1 VQNSVPPPDST
12 AVVSVEHQVAE
23 RAVAGRRDQYAAEVR
38 KLIDAAFVVM
48 RRTGSIDPQVRE
60 IVQAAGLS
68 NQAFYRHFAS
78 KDALLLTVLADGR
91 RQLVAYLH
99 ARLRGTDDPDE
110 QLARFVD
117 GVMAQARDAAA
128 AEATRPFAINGNR
141 LAAEFPDQVA
151 ASRAELIDLL
161 RPAVA
166 ALGGNDGDVEL
177 VHDLTMAR
185 MNTALVERRIPDRRE
200 VQELVQFCRA
210 GIGATRIGGTHGA

>member
-1 VQNSVPPPDST
+1 MCRTLFPTSVSG
-12 AVVSVEHQVAE
+12 SLEHEVAE

-38 KLIDAAFVVM
+38 RLIDAAFVVM

-91 RQLVAYLH
+91 RQLVAYLR

-117 GVMAQARDAAA
+117 GVMAQARDTEA

-151 ASRAELIDLL
+151 ASRTELLDLL
-161 RPAVA
+161 RPAIT
-166 ALGGNDGDVEL
+166 ALGGDAGDVEL

-185 MNTALVERRIPDRRE
+185 MNTALVERRVPDRHE
-200 VQELVQFCRA
+200 VQQLVQFCRA
-210 GIGATRIGGTHGA
+210 GIGATHGT